1 MKFIQQP
8 ALFFVWITLYENKIL
23 FLSHDV
29 RYNIYED
36 CPAYTCSLR
45 GYLTFRDVVHF
56 DEFLSLNVDQI
67 CKLISSDRL
76 TVVTEEQVK
85 GDNSLH
91 ATESL
96 SIIYLNINFFLWKMF
111 LFQDF
116 FDYMCR
122 FMRPCCH
129 GYSMIWP
136 IGNKKLTSCSN
147 MCACLWSP
155 RNTWYRRWR
164 RSRWWRPAVGVR
176 TSW

>member
-8 ALFFVWITLYENKIL
+8 ALFFCVNYKIL

-85 GDNSLH
+85 GDNSLP
-91 ATESL
+91 TESL

-111 LFQDF
+111 LFQYSC
-116 FDYMCR
+116 DYMCR
-122 FMRPCCH
+122 FMRQCCH
-129 GYSMIWP
+129 GYSMI
-136 IGNKKLTSCSN
+136 
-147 MCACLWSP
+147 
-155 RNTWYRRWR
+155 
-164 RSRWWRPAVGVR
+164 
-176 TSW
+176 